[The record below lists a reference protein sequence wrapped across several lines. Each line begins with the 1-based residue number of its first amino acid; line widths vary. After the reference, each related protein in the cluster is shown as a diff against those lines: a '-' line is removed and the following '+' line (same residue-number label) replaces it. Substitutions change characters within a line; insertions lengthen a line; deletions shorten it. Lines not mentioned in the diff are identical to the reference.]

1 MRVTLPPR
9 GHSAAPG
16 DISGCHV
23 WGRRCHWHL
32 VGRGE
37 VRGFCRMAPTTK
49 ADLGQSARGAEA
61 EKPPGQSIMSFTGM
75 E

>member
-1 MRVTLPPR
+1 MGVTLPSR

-23 WGRRCHWHL
+23 SGRRCRWHL

-37 VRGFCRMAPTTK
+37 VCGFHRMAPTTK
-49 ADLGQSARGAEA
+49 ADLGQSARGAEVA
-61 EKPPGQSIMSFTGM
+61 PG
-75 E
+75 